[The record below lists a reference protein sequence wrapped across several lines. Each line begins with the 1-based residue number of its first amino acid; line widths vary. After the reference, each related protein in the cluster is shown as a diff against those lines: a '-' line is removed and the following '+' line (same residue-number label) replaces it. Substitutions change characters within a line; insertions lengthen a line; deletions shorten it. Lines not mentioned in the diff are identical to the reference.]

1 MMNIQE
7 LEIKCAELGAEIQ
20 RLKRQPQGVW
30 EPSLGG
36 TFWMVDWSGGVRGLN
51 PNSRAAVSHH
61 NVYKNESL
69 ARKASVLQ
77 RRANL
82 IIQACLNFEPDFVP
96 DWSNGDEIKYGPYY
110 DHISQKWC
118 YSRTYVTDDSAA
130 YVSTQAISAKV
141 LTYLNSQEIK

>member
-1 MMNIQE
+1 MNIQE
-7 LEIKCAELGAEIQ
+7 LENKYKELGAEIE
-20 RLKRQPQGVW
+20 RLKQQPEGVW
-30 EPSLGG
+30 GPSLGG
-36 TFWMVDWSGGVRGLN
+36 TFWMVDWSGGVRSLN
-51 PNSRAAVSHH
+51 PNNRAAVSHH

-110 DHISQKWC
+110 DHRSQKWC
-118 YSRTYVTDDSAA
+118 CSRTYVTDDSAA